1 MKTTEKTGLKRLL
14 LTFKMAMLALA
25 MLVLLCMPQR
35 IQTAHAQGHSYHNN
49 SFNGMAAIAEK
60 ESRTKKQKANEVDKH
75 NEVNIATGIAV
86 DAENE
91 KEHVTVPDKTT
102 SSEK

>member
-1 MKTTEKTGLKRLL
+1 MKTTEKTGLKRPFF
-14 LTFKMAMLALA
+14 TFKMVMLALA

-60 ESRTKKQKANEVDKH
+60 ESRTKKQKANEVEKH
-75 NEVNIATGIAV
+75 NEVNIATSIAV
-86 DAENE
+86 DAEND
-91 KEHVTVPDKTT
+91 KEDVHVPDKTN
-102 SSEK
+102 SPEK